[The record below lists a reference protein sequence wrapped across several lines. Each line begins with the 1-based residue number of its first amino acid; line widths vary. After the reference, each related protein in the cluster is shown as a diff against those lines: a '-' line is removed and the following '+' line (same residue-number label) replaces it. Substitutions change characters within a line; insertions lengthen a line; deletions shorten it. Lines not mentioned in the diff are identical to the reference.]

1 MSLIDKFGA
10 LSSSVIVKVP
20 VASLILAFDA
30 LDKVRVTV
38 SLFSSVLSP
47 KTGTVNVFDV
57 SPALKVRVP
66 LAAV

>member
-20 VASLILAFDA
+20 VVSLILALEA